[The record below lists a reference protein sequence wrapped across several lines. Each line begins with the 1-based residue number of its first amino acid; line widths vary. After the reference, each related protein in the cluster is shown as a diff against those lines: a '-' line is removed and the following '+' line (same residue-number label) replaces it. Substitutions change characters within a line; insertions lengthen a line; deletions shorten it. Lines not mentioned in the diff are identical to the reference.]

1 MKYFL
6 IFMVVLLHLQ
16 ILMAQTGKYN
26 RADWPH
32 WLDEDGDCQDTRQEV
47 LIKDAEKVKLA
58 GDDSC
63 YVKKGIWYD
72 PYTAKTLT
80 SPKQIQID
88 HLVPLK
94 NASDSGGFAWT
105 KEQKAIFA
113 NDTMNLFAV
122 SAAANQTKSAKTPD
136 QWKPIKDHWCSFSK
150 TWIDVKAKYGLSMRL
165 KEKSSLS
172 LMIHTCTITVERKEY
187 LELLAQF

>member
-6 IFMVVLLHLQ
+6 IFMVVLHVQL
-16 ILMAQTGKYN
+16 LMAQTGKYN

-58 GDDSC
+58 GGGSC
-63 YVKKGIWYD
+63 YVKTGIWYD

-105 KEQKAIFA
+105 QEQKAIFA

-122 SAAANQTKSAKTPD
+122 STAVNQMKSAKTPD
-136 QWKPIKDHWCSFSK
+136 KWKPIKDHWCSFSK
-150 TWIDVKAKYGLSMRL
+150 TWIDVKAKYGLSMRI
-165 KEKSSLS
+165 KEKSSLNS
-172 LMIHTCTITVERKEY
+172 MILTCPITIERKEY
-187 LELLAQF
+187 LDLLAQF